1 MLVGTLVISSRS
13 GGSLISAL
21 RDIAST
27 LEDRKEL
34 KREVRTLLTQAT
46 YTGYLVV
53 AMGIGLLFL
62 LNALH
67 PGLLQDRDQRP

>member
-1 MLVGTLVISSRS
+1 M
-13 GGSLISAL
+13 SA
-21 RDIAST
+21 T
-27 LEDRKEL
+27 TG
-34 KREVRTLLTQAT
+34 REVRTLLTQAT

-67 PGLLQDRDQRP
+67 PGLLKIVTTSLIGQGALAFAVLCFSGGLLLIRRMTRIES